1 MNRSGS
7 DLEKYGHLES
17 GLGRYKPPG
26 SGLGSDLEK
35 YLQYKQAQQEQQ
47 AQQAP
52 GLRDF
57 LTVFFKHKTKIVTI
71 FLTTV
76 VTVTIVTFLL
86 PPTYE
91 AKSSLM
97 VKFGREYVS
106 RPGVG
111 DTRSLM
117 ALNQEEVLNSE
128 IQILTS
134 HDLIGK
140 VLTSLKVETVY
151 PDLVGSTPKNMTPLE
166 AAISI
171 AGKKLTVEGVKKS
184 NVIEVAFQHR
194 NPQVAAR
201 FINLLVDYYKEK
213 HLQVFSDPQSS
224 FFDSQLTQFE
234 QKLKQSENRMEAFKQ
249 KNRVFSLVEQRS
261 LLLGQRNELDTSLKK
276 TQNQVDELQKKLS
289 SLRSQQEA
297 RAKDKSLYT
306 TTERDKIITEARS
319 RLLDLQLK
327 EQNLL
332 KQYNENNRLVRNIR
346 EEIQLVQGFLK
357 EQELEISG
365 KVRTGN
371 PVFQEV
377 EKELIKAKAELSSQI
392 AKAAALKVQ
401 LAKVENETGSF
412 DLLEN
417 EYQNLKRDLESNEKN
432 YRIYLERQEEA
443 RISEEMNRQ
452 KMANISVIQT
462 ATAPAEKIKPKKKLN
477 ILFGILIGIISSLG
491 FALFSENTSQKFSS
505 PERVERRL
513 GLPVLT
519 TLLYKD

>member
-1 MNRSGS
+1 MGKHVP
-7 DLEKYGHLES
+7 LEQE
-17 GLGRYKPPG
+17 PP
-26 SGLGSDLEK
+26 
-35 YLQYKQAQQEQQ
+35 
-47 AQQAP
+47 AP

-57 LTVFFKHKTKIVTI
+57 LTVLFKRKIRIVTI

-97 VKFGREYVS
+97 VKFGREYVN

-134 HDLIGK
+134 PELIGK
-140 VLTSLKVETVY
+140 ALATLKVETVY
-151 PDLVGSTPKNMTPLE
+151 PDLVESPPKNMTPME
-166 AAISI
+166 AAILI
-171 AGKKLTVEGVKKS
+171 ATKKLTVEGVKKS
-184 NVIEVAFQHR
+184 NVIELAFQHK

-201 FINLLVDYYKEK
+201 FVNLLVDYYKEK

-224 FFDSQLTQFE
+224 FFDSQLAQFE

-249 KNRVFSLVEQRS
+249 KNRVFSLGEQRS
-261 LLLGQRNELDTSLKK
+261 LLLGQRSELDTSLKK

-289 SLRSQQEA
+289 SLRSQQEE

-306 TTERDKIITEARS
+306 TTERDRIITEARS

-346 EEIQLVQGFLK
+346 EEIQLVQVFLK

-392 AKAAALKVQ
+392 AKAAAQKVQ

-417 EYQNLKRDLESNEKN
+417 QYQNLKRDLESNEKN

-452 KMANISVIQT
+452 KMANISVIQA
-462 ATAPAEKIKPKKKLN
+462 ATAPAEKIKPKRKLN
-477 ILFGILIGIISSLG
+477 ILFGILIGIIASLG
-491 FALFSENTSQKFSS
+491 FALYSESTSQKFST
-505 PERVERRL
+505 PESAERRL
-513 GLPVLT
+513 GLPVLA
-519 TLLYKD
+519 TLLHKE